1 MFSKQKSVED
11 LALEL
16 TTSENK
22 LEAKYVSKKETL
34 RNKFVNSLKS
44 ILQSKTENVE
54 LLTQSLEMIKE
65 KRESEQQELQAA
77 QSKLKELEEDL

>member
-1 MFSKQKSVED
+1 MFSKYKSVED

-22 LEAKYVSKKETL
+22 LEAEYTSKKETL

-44 ILQSKTENVE
+44 ILQSKKENVE
-54 LLTQSLEMIKE
+54 LLTQSLEKIEE
-65 KRESEQQELQAA
+65 KRESEQQELEAA
-77 QSKLKELEEDL
+77 QSKLKELEEK